1 MGFFDIF
8 RPVEEEKEDFEQ
20 RSGISSIASILNG
33 SSGMTIEQV
42 EKIPAVQACSNLIT
56 NTIAS
61 LPVYLYRED
70 EKGNITRVRG
80 NYREFLLNNEP
91 NLTVNAFNMKKQLA
105 KYFIFLGCSYLKV
118 DWENNEIKKLWNLKS
133 DKVQTIKYQDGYKTS
148 LRIKYLH
155 NCNLEF
161 DADEVVQILNDSYD
175 GATTKELLHTGIDT
189 FAVALNEVECTKYV
203 YSKSALPMGVLKSA
217 NRLSSDA
224 LNKLKTTW
232 QNLYSGIKNSGKV
245 VILEEGLSYEPISL
259 APYKLKLSES
269 KKHTTAEI
277 CRLFNVP

>member
-1 MGFFDIF
+1 M
-8 RPVEEEKEDFEQ
+8 
-20 RSGISSIASILNG
+20 
-33 SSGMTIEQV
+33 
-42 EKIPAVQACSNLIT
+42 
-56 NTIAS
+56 
-61 LPVYLYRED
+61 
-70 EKGNITRVRG
+70 
-80 NYREFLLNNEP
+80 
-91 NLTVNAFNMKKQLA
+91 
-105 KYFIFLGCSYLKV
+105 
-118 DWENNEIKKLWNLKS
+118 
-133 DKVQTIKYQDGYKTS
+133 
-148 LRIKYLH
+148 
-155 NCNLEF
+155 
-161 DADEVVQILNDSYD
+161 VQILNDSYD

-189 FAVALNEVECTKYV
+189 FAVALNEVEYTKYV